1 MTENQTPQ
9 SEELP
14 SLEQVL
20 IAGKDGEAQ
29 PADVVRAFLTSTVH
43 FLTPNEVSDETST
56 VNPLTVQDQEGN
68 PLIALFSSQEQFPA
82 EYLEQA
88 PHSVDAPGVAIVQS
102 ITGAGVIIDPGADH
116 GFQIS
121 AEGIERIRTD
131 FLQAAQDA
139 EQQ

>member
-1 MTENQTPQ
+1 M
-9 SEELP
+9 
-14 SLEQVL
+14 
-20 IAGKDGEAQ
+20 
-29 PADVVRAFLTSTVH
+29 VRAFLTSTVH

-102 ITGAGVIIDPGADH
+102 ITGAA
-116 GFQIS
+116 
-121 AEGIERIRTD
+121 
-131 FLQAAQDA
+131 
-139 EQQ
+139 